1 MRADATGHAT
11 EPFPASP
18 FASTAALEDGSW
30 RFVSVDGTVYRAASA
45 LGALSVIAA
54 LPFRVEPVRAVERA
68 VSQGIHSVGAL
79 AVIDTMLRAWVID
92 ASGAPRALPL
102 DRVLSVCF
110 SSPLDALAV
119 TEPGVLRVSR
129 DGGASFEVMRPPA
142 GVPIATWIAD
152 DGPRVR
158 TTAGSFRYARGALAP
173 VEDDG
178 GATGLSTLAP
188 EARRQADEG
197 LTRVF
202 DDVRRVA
209 LDRDRRATISGDTLV
224 VTNARTGAELSR
236 GELPGDGCELHRGFH
251 GLRAVCR
258 RSAWARVVV
267 SREADREGWSVLRD
281 ETSAEPM
288 GPVVFDDASYAWAV
302 HAPCAQAPVIDPR
315 DVCLYD
321 ARGARRTIRLPI
333 DADLIAMHDGI
344 AYALGVATGDVAPS
358 LVEVR
363 AEGAEVVSL
372 PEEARAPVS
381 VFVDARGRSV
391 VFARNGGGL
400 SIARSRARRGAASWA
415 ITALPTGYERA
426 LFRDDGTLFAWGS
439 DARWIGRVRPFASSF
454 EADPPLVVGARSLVA
469 LDLDARAHCVGST
482 CRFGGIIEAREG
494 PGGPAP
500 ILTRDDAVTD
510 AQTSAGTQRVIR
522 CEHGAVTPAP
532 EIDRGVAASGYAVQ
546 AALTAGSL
554 SVTWSGATLAGA
566 VSRPFAARAGARV
579 FPRGVEGARAPAA
592 LLEVCAATGC
602 DHIFATRTGLTDLG
616 LGRAQP
622 GSVEVQLGAHGFV
635 ARADTL
641 REGVSL
647 VTLIALDAAGAITA
661 RRTYALATQREH
673 AHVGSWQGVDGLWIE
688 DRESRMRFVALDPSD
703 AAGRAV
709 ATVPSAGAATGSCG
723 ANVIARGE
731 VRMLEGVAQAQ
742 GPGWFVEAGEWQQE
756 EVLAVDE
763 GSVCVR
769 SLTGGEAHDE
779 AEARV
784 GGREEREPVRSLALR
799 SDGADGLVGTAW
811 SGRRA
816 IALRCTRE

>member
-11 EPFPASP
+11 EPFPATA
-18 FASTAALEDGSW
+18 FASTAALEDGTW
-30 RFVSVDGTVYRAASA
+30 RFVSVDGTVYRAPSA

-54 LPFRVEPVRAVERA
+54 LPFRVEPVRAVERG

-79 AVIDTMLRAWVID
+79 AVIDTTLRAWVLD
-92 ASGAPRALPL
+92 ASGARRALPL

-110 SSPLDALAV
+110 SSPRDALAV

-129 DGGASFEVMRPPA
+129 DGGASFEVMRAPA

-158 TTAGSFRYARGALAP
+158 TTAGTFRYARGALAP
-173 VEDDG
+173 ADDDG
-178 GATGLSTLAP
+178 GAAGLSTLAP
-188 EARRQADEG
+188 EARRHADEG
-197 LTRVF
+197 LTQGF

-209 LDRDRRATISGDTLV
+209 LDRDRLATISGDALV
-224 VTNARTGAELSR
+224 VTRARTGAERARSP
-236 GELPGDGCELHRGFH
+236 LPGDGCELHRGFH

-258 RSAWARVVV
+258 RSAWARVVA
-267 SREADREGWSVLRD
+267 SREADRDGWSVLRD
-281 ETSAEPM
+281 ETNAEPM
-288 GPVVFDDASYAWAV
+288 GPVVFDDVSYAWAV

-315 DVCLYD
+315 DVCLYN
-321 ARGARRTIRLPI
+321 ARGERRTIRLPI
-333 DADLIAMHDGI
+333 DADLVAMHDGV
-344 AYALGVATGDVAPS
+344 AYALGVAAGDVAPS
-358 LVEVR
+358 LIELR
-363 AEGAEVVSL
+363 AEGSEVVPL
-372 PEEARAPVS
+372 PAEARAPVT

-391 VFARNGGGL
+391 VFARAGGGL
-400 SIARSRARRGAASWA
+400 AIARSTTRRGAPSWV
-415 ITALPTGYERA
+415 ITALPSGYERA
-426 LFRDDGTLFAWGS
+426 IFRDDGTLFAWGS
-439 DARWIGRVRPFASSF
+439 DARSIARVRPFASTF
-454 EADPPLVVGARSLVA
+454 EADPPFVTGARSLVA
-469 LDLDARAHCVGST
+469 LDLDARASCVGST
-482 CRFGGIIEAREG
+482 CRFGGIVSARDG
-494 PGGPAP
+494 ARGPAP
-500 ILTRDDAVTD
+500 ILTRDDAVSD

-546 AALTAGSL
+546 ATLSAGAL
-554 SVTWSGATLAGA
+554 SVDWSGATLTGS

-579 FPRGVEGARAPAA
+579 FPRGVEGARTPAA

-602 DHIFATRTGLTDLG
+602 DHVFATRAALTDLG

-622 GSVEVQLGAHGFV
+622 GSVEVQLAPHGFV

-647 VTLIALDAAGAITA
+647 VTLIALDAGGAITA
-661 RRTYALATQREH
+661 RRTYALATQRAH

-688 DRESRMRFVALDPSD
+688 DRVSTMRFVALDPSD
-703 AAGRAV
+703 AAGRVV
-709 ATVPSAGAATGSCG
+709 ATVPTAGVATRSCE
-723 ANVIARGE
+723 ADVVARGE
-731 VRMLEGVAQAQ
+731 VRMLEGVAQAR

-756 EVLAVDE
+756 EVLAVDAR
-763 GSVCVR
+763 SVCVR